1 MNTTNNHVSN
11 WYKLRRVASPASIP
25 IFGTES
31 TLIFVIQEKFVSLYI
46 NIIEYLLQNIMN
58 HIKLHLSKLL
68 TLAIILMAFAGFC
81 ACNDMPEE
89 PATVAGYTNLEDLD
103 GHSVGVV
110 TGSTMDVM
118 LSDSDNFPF
127 ITIMRYRTPSELIKA
142 VQNGTADCGITD
154 TVQLMTLSL
163 EKHGLAIDFNL
174 PGGFDVAAAF
184 KQKDEKLCQQFNDFI
199 AQLKSDGTI
208 DTMMSRWCSAKM
220 DTVAMPQFPELANLK
235 GHPLE
240 VATLADNEPFSF
252 YRDNTWTGFEVE
264 LMLRFSISIGRP
276 VHFSGYT
283 FDEILSTLLTNKA
296 DIACADLFITP
307 DRSNRVL
314 YSTPYYFC
322 KTSCFSKAK
331 N

>member
-1 MNTTNNHVSN
+1 
-11 WYKLRRVASPASIP
+11 
-25 IFGTES
+25 
-31 TLIFVIQEKFVSLYI
+31 
-46 NIIEYLLQNIMN
+46 MN
-58 HIKLHLSKLL
+58 HIKLHLSRLL
-68 TLAIILMAFAGFC
+68 ALAIILIAFAGFS
-81 ACNDMPEE
+81 ACNETPEE

-118 LSDSDNFPF
+118 LSDSENFPN
-127 ITIMRYRTPSELIKA
+127 ITLMRFTTPSELIAA
-142 VQNGTADCGITD
+142 VKNGATDCGITD
-154 TVQLMTLSL
+154 TVQLMTLNL

-184 KQKDEKLCQQFNDFI
+184 NLKDEKLCQQFNDFI
-199 AQLKSDGTI
+199 IQIKSDGTL
-208 DTMMSRWCSAKM
+208 DTMMARWCSSKM
-220 DTVAMPQFPELANLK
+220 DTVYMPEMQELANLK

-240 VATLADNEPFSF
+240 IATLSDNAPFSF
-252 YRDNTWTGFEVE
+252 YRDNIWTGFEVE
-264 LMLRFSISIGRP
+264 LMMRFSIFIERP

-283 FDEILSTLLTNKA
+283 FDEVLGVLLSHKA

-322 KTSCFSKAK
+322 KTSCFSKARQ
-331 N
+331 